1 MDLFRDDAPFVERDV
16 MAGIRAL
23 LNGPDEAQPS
33 LPKAGEI
40 EAMLRE
46 AKHAARR
53 QMNGHLEVG
62 EDALKK
68 RQEQLLASGLGNIL
82 DHVGLGADVRWLL
95 LSESFACWRWSTRA
109 SKWPT
114 TNSRSVLSAASKK
127 PTKHTSRRSC
137 PRPSPTEVAWLTED
151 HAGVDVDAMDVVSLQ
166 ALDNIIVQHSSAW
179 EREFERAMKAMAEE
193 CWTMMLSSA

>member
-68 RQEQLLASGLGNIL
+68 RREQLLASGLGNIL
-82 DHVGLGADVRWLL
+82 DHVGLGADVRWVAVERILRLL
-95 LSESFACWRWSTRA
+95 E
-109 SKWPT
+109 
-114 TNSRSVLSAASKK
+114 VVDEGI
-127 PTKHTSRRSC
+127 
-137 PRPSPTEVAWLTED
+137 EVAYNELE
-151 HAGVDVDAMDVVSLQ
+151 
-166 ALDNIIVQHSSAW
+166 
-179 EREFERAMKAMAEE
+179 ERAERGFEEAYEAHVKTQLSKAIADGGG
-193 CWTMMLSSA
+193 LVD